1 MAALPTTPRLGELRE
16 NFRRGVAKILSPM
29 TWTLGFKSRGLEATN
44 SKPPDC
50 TESIAMHCWFGLD
63 D

>member
-16 NFRRGVAKILSPM
+16 NFRRGVAKILAPM

-44 SKPPDC
+44 STPPDC
-50 TESIAMHCWFGLD
+50 TESIAMHC
-63 D
+63 